1 MIPILNTV
9 KAYADKSVERMTS
22 LGELNLRAFNRLAG
36 QQPVTMTLL
45 MEHGNR
51 TLALMTGTPSYHEF
65 LQGQCVAAK
74 DLSTRLMTATRDG
87 LAVAGE
93 IREDYRA
100 WFTKNWDE
108 VTTDLR
114 SAMPVA

>member
-1 MIPILNTV
+1 MTPILNTV

-22 LGELNLRAFNRLAG
+22 LGELNLRAFNRLTG
-36 QQPVTMTLL
+36 QQPATLTLL

-74 DLSTRLMTATRDG
+74 DLSTRLMTATQDG
-87 LAVAGE
+87 LSVAGE

-100 WFTKNWDE
+100 WFTKNWAE